1 MKLCVAQLAS
11 KKGDILE
18 NISRHIKMINS
29 AVTQGAELIIF
40 PELSLTGYEPKLA
53 KALATSQDNKMLGE
67 FQQLSDQHQI
77 TIGLGLP
84 TKYSE
89 SICISMVIFQPNQSR
104 LTYSKKYIHTDE
116 EPYFVCGKN
125 FPVLKLKGKNIAIAI
140 CYELSIPAHAEAAY
154 NNGADVYIAS
164 VAKTET
170 GIAKAHETL
179 CAIAKKYNFP
189 VLISNSVGPSED
201 FISAG
206 NSAIWDKN
214 GILQANLDAVEEGLL
229 LFNLDD

>member
-1 MKLCVAQLAS
+1 
-11 KKGDILE
+11 
-18 NISRHIKMINS
+18 MINS
-29 AVTQGAELIIF
+29 AVSQGADLIIF

-53 KALATSQDNKMLGE
+53 KDLAPTQDDEILDE
-67 FQQLSDQHQI
+67 FQQLSDHKQI
-77 TIGLGLP
+77 TIGIGLP
-84 TKYSE
+84 TKSPE
-89 SICISMVIFQPNQSR
+89 GLCISMVIFQPNQSR
-104 LTYSKKYIHTDE
+104 LTYSKKYIHADE

-125 FPVLKLKGKNIAIAI
+125 FPVLKLKGKKIGIAI

-170 GIAKAHETL
+170 GVTKAHETL
-179 CAIAKKYNFP
+179 SAIAKKYNFP

-214 GILQANLDAVEEGLL
+214 GVLQAKLNAVEEDLL